1 MDEREP
7 REKRVCAHLA
17 RGVGGAQ
24 RRKTKGKRAFRCG
37 WCEGEKEEEEE
48 VVVVEEEEE
57 EDGRGGV
64 GGGEARRAPTRDESA
79 PTRARPSAAGRA
91 EQVGSCPR
99 DGG

>member
-24 RRKTKGKRAFRCG
+24 RRKTKGKRAFRRG
-37 WCEGEKEEEEE
+37 WCEGEEEEE
-48 VVVVEEEEE
+48 VVVVVEEEEEE

-64 GGGEARRAPTRDESA
+64 GGGEARRAPMRDESA

-91 EQVGSCPR
+91 EQAGSCPR

>member
-7 REKRVCAHLA
+7 REKRVRAHLA
-17 RGVGGAQ
+17 RRVGGAQ
-24 RRKTKGKRAFRCG
+24 RRKTKGKRAFRRG
-37 WCEGEKEEEEE
+37 WCEGE
-48 VVVVEEEEE
+48 EEEEE

>member
-7 REKRVCAHLA
+7 REKRVRVHLA
-17 RGVGGAQ
+17 RRVGGAQ
-24 RRKTKGKRAFRCG
+24 RRKTKGKRAFRRG
-37 WCEGEKEEEEE
+37 WCEGEEEEE
-48 VVVVEEEEE
+48 VVVEEEEEEE

-99 DGG
+99 DKG

>member
-7 REKRVCAHLA
+7 REKRVRAHLA

-24 RRKTKGKRAFRCG
+24 RRKTKGKRAFRRD
-37 WCEGEKEEEEE
+37 WCEREEEDEEE
-48 VVVVEEEEE
+48 VVMVVEEEEE

-64 GGGEARRAPTRDESA
+64 GGGVRRAARRRE
-79 PTRARPSAAGRA
+79 TRARPSAAGRA

-99 DGG
+99 NGG

>member
-24 RRKTKGKRAFRCG
+24 RRNTKGKRAFRRG
-37 WCEGEKEEEEE
+37 WCEGEEEEVV

-64 GGGEARRAPTRDESA
+64 GGGEARRALTRDESA
-79 PTRARPSAAGRA
+79 PTRARPSVAGRA